1 MGVSNKKRMT
11 KLIATIVHVVIFFTR
26 YIEDEEMYNDY
37 LITPIKLYILYA
49 DCLFITWKMIKLSLM
64 C

>member
-49 DCLFITWKMIKLSLM
+49 DCLFTT
-64 C
+64 